1 MLVTHKVSVTEGEE
15 SERSTSQRPALL
27 VSRAPVALS
36 LVVQPPRDRSSVF
49 MPLVEMRKQRLRMS
63 LGELGR

>member
-1 MLVTHKVSVTEGEE
+1 MLVTHEVSVTEGEE
-15 SERSTSQRPALL
+15 SECAASQRLALL

-36 LVVQPPRDRSSVF
+36 LVQPPRDRSCVF
-49 MPLVEMRKQRLRMS
+49 MPIVEMRKRRLRMS